1 MFQQRLCACADLVQR
16 RFDGYFDANLN
27 TLPLHHAMRYAI
39 SGGKRI
45 RAFLALESA
54 RLHQLPQDDAI
65 WPALA
70 IEAMHAYSLVHDD
83 LPDMDNDDMR
93 RGRPTVHRKWDVATA
108 ILAGDALQS
117 LAFELA
123 VCPSAGFGDTARA
136 TFASTLAAASGGA
149 GMVRGQALDI
159 AAEQVATPL
168 TLEQITA
175 LQVDKTGR
183 LITLAA
189 SVGPIMSNSP
199 DPGAADNSARMGDY
213 GRCLGLA
220 FQIADDI
227 LDATGDA
234 ARVGKAVGKDAKAGK
249 ATFVS
254 HLGLD
259 GAKRYASQMVT
270 QACDALSSYGT
281 KADTLRQAAHFVISR
296 DS

>member
-1 MFQQRLCACADLVQR
+1 MFREKLNTCADQVQA
-16 RFDGYFDANLN
+16 RFDTLFGHGLN
-27 TLPLHHAMRYAI
+27 TLPVHDAMRYAV

-54 RLHQLPQDDAI
+54 RLHDVPESDAI

-83 LPDMDNDDMR
+83 LPDMDNDDLR

-108 ILAGDALQS
+108 ILAGDALQA

-123 VCPSAGFGDTARA
+123 VHRSNGAGDTTRA
-136 TFASTLAAASGGA
+136 AFVRHLAAACGGD

-159 AAEQVATPL
+159 AAEQAAHPL
-168 TLEQITA
+168 TLQEITA
-175 LQVDKTGR
+175 LQADKTGR
-183 LITLAA
+183 LIQLAA
-189 SVGPIMSNSP
+189 GVGPIMSVR
-199 DPGAADNSARMGDY
+199 PGLSTAGNCEAMGKY
-213 GRCLGLA
+213 GHCLGLA

-227 LDATGDA
+227 LDATGEA
-234 ARVGKAVGKDAKAGK
+234 HKLGKAVGKDAHAGK

-254 HLGLD
+254 HLGLA
-259 GAKRYASQMVT
+259 GARRHASDMVA
-270 QACDALSSYGT
+270 QACDALSRYGT
-281 KADTLRQAAHFVISR
+281 EADTLRQVARFVISR